1 MMSDR
6 LKTARNVAIVLVLA
20 AAVAFLPGG
29 GRAAKTV
36 ATILQLAFG
45 AGLAYAGL
53 WFYRQNRVAIYSLGE
68 RRRALLY
75 GALGVGVLTI
85 SAKARM
91 WGATF
96 GRVSWVVLLALVG
109 YTLFALYRYSRTY

>member
-6 LKTARNVAIVLVLA
+6 LKTARNVAIVLALA

-29 GRAAKTV
+29 GRAANTV
-36 ATILQLAFG
+36 ATILWVAFG
-45 AGLAYAGL
+45 VGVAYAGL

-75 GALGVGVLTI
+75 GALGVAVVTFA
-85 SAKARM
+85 AKARM
-91 WGATF
+91 WETGF
-96 GRVSWVVLLALVG
+96 GKLVWVVLLALVA